1 MDTDVAN
8 RIITE
13 ITSRLGVGYSVF
25 SDAVSQYA
33 QAKATESLIYSV
45 VFFCAVLLVIAFVF
59 FVVKI
64 TNSQDSV
71 RSSDL
76 DSVLFLCLFL
86 LIILLPIVAL
96 GIYNFIG
103 YINWSNAPQG
113 MFLQEIIKS
122 IK

>member
-1 MDTDVAN
+1 MDTDIAN
-8 RIITE
+8 RVITE
-13 ITSRLGVGYSVF
+13 ISSRLGVGYSVF
-25 SDAVSQYA
+25 SDAVAQYA

-45 VFFCAVLLVIAFVF
+45 VFFCAVLLVIALIF

-76 DSVLFLCLFL
+76 DSVLSLCLFL

>member
-1 MDTDVAN
+1 MDTDIAN
-8 RIITE
+8 RVITE
-13 ITSRLGVGYSVF
+13 ISSRLGVGYSVF
-25 SDAVSQYA
+25 SDAVAQYA

-45 VFFCAVLLVIAFVF
+45 VFFCAVLLVIALVF

-76 DSVLFLCLFL
+76 DSVLSLCLFL
-86 LIILLPIVAL
+86 LIILLLIVAL

>member
-1 MDTDVAN
+1 MDTDIAN
-8 RIITE
+8 RVITE
-13 ITSRLGVGYSVF
+13 ISSRLGVGYSVF
-25 SDAVSQYA
+25 SDAVAQYA

-45 VFFCAVLLVIAFVF
+45 VFFCAAILVIAFAF

-76 DSVLFLCLFL
+76 DSVLSLCLFL

-103 YINWSNAPQG
+103 YINWSNVPQG

>member
-1 MDTDVAN
+1 MDTDISN
-8 RIITE
+8 RVITE

-25 SDAVSQYA
+25 SDAVAQYA

-45 VFFCAVLLVIAFVF
+45 VFFCAVLLVIALVF

-76 DSVLFLCLFL
+76 DSVLSLCLFL
-86 LIILLPIVAL
+86 LIILLPIVAF

>member
-45 VFFCAVLLVIAFVF
+45 VFFCAVLLVIVFVF

-76 DSVLFLCLFL
+76 DSVLSLCLFL

>member
-1 MDTDVAN
+1 MDIDIAN
-8 RIITE
+8 RVITE
-13 ITSRLGVGYSVF
+13 ISSRLGVGYSVF
-25 SDAVSQYA
+25 SDAVAQYA

-45 VFFCAVLLVIAFVF
+45 VFFCAVLLVIALIF

-64 TNSQDSV
+64 TNSQDNV

-76 DSVLFLCLFL
+76 DSVISLCLFL

>member
-1 MDTDVAN
+1 MDTDIAN
-8 RIITE
+8 RVITE
-13 ITSRLGVGYSVF
+13 ISSRLGVGYSVF
-25 SDAVSQYA
+25 SDAVAQYA

-45 VFFCAVLLVIAFVF
+45 VFFCAVLLVIALIF

-76 DSVLFLCLFL
+76 DSVLSLCLFL
-86 LIILLPIVAL
+86 LIIFLPIVAL

>member
-45 VFFCAVLLVIAFVF
+45 VFFCAALLVIVFVF

-76 DSVLFLCLFL
+76 DSVLSLCLFL

>member
-1 MDTDVAN
+1 MDTDIAN
-8 RIITE
+8 RVITE
-13 ITSRLGVGYSVF
+13 ISSRLGVGYSVF
-25 SDAVSQYA
+25 SDAVAQYA

-45 VFFCAVLLVIAFVF
+45 VFFCAVLLVIALVF

-76 DSVLFLCLFL
+76 DSVLSLCLFL

>member
-1 MDTDVAN
+1 MDTDIAN
-8 RIITE
+8 RVITE

-33 QAKATESLIYSV
+33 KTKATESLIFSAA
-45 VFFCAVLLVIAFVF
+45 FFGAAILVIAFAF

-76 DSVLFLCLFL
+76 DSVLSLCLFL
-86 LIILLPIVAL
+86 LIILIPLVAL
-96 GIYNFIG
+96 GIYNFTG

>member
-76 DSVLFLCLFL
+76 DSVLSLCLFL
-86 LIILLPIVAL
+86 LIILLLIVAL

>member
-1 MDTDVAN
+1 MDTDIAN
-8 RIITE
+8 RVITE

-25 SDAVSQYA
+25 SDAVAQYA

-45 VFFCAVLLVIAFVF
+45 VFFCAVLLVIALVF

-76 DSVLFLCLFL
+76 DSVLSLCLFL

>member
-1 MDTDVAN
+1 MDTDIAN
-8 RIITE
+8 RVITE
-13 ITSRLGVGYSVF
+13 ISSRLGVGYSVF
-25 SDAVSQYA
+25 SDAVAQYA

-45 VFFCAVLLVIAFVF
+45 VFFCALLLVIAFIF

-64 TNSQDSV
+64 TNSQDNV

-76 DSVLFLCLFL
+76 DSVLSLCLFL
-86 LIILLPIVAL
+86 LIILLSIVAL

>member
-33 QAKATESLIYSV
+33 QTKATESLIYSV
-45 VFFCAVLLVIAFVF
+45 VLFCAALLTVIIYYFVMWRNSSIKPETKAFIGF
-59 FVVKI
+59 
-64 TNSQDSV
+64 
-71 RSSDL
+71 
-76 DSVLFLCLFL
+76 LFA
-86 LIILLPIVAL
+86 LIFACFAIPVILNLV
-96 GIYNFIG
+96 G
-103 YINWSNAPQG
+103 YINWSSAPQG
-113 MFLQEIIKS
+113 MFLREIIGS